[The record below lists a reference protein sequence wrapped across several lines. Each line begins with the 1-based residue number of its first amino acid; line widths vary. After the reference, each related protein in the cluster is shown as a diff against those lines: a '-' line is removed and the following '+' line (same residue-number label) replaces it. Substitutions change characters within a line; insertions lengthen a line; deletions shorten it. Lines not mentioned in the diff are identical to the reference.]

1 MFNSLPVVM
10 LKTDGAAP
18 AGIKCQAVFHRP
30 LDTEPAHRKKKQ
42 TCTVNRLSYL
52 GKMMS
57 ACALRIQI

>member
-1 MFNSLPVVM
+1 M
-10 LKTDGAAP
+10 LKNDGAAP
-18 AGIKCQAVFHRP
+18 AGIKCQAVFDRP
-30 LDTEPAHRKKKQ
+30 LDTEPAHRKKKKN